1 MADYCGQW
9 QTFAVWWGP
18 EMKKRPNTKSEL
30 SAAGQAGD
38 ILGELPPKSN
48 SVQAEVLSLLLK
60 GRTLTG
66 MESVFKSSTT
76 RLAAHVHTLCKKY
89 GWEIEAR
96 ERATG
101 CTDGRLAYVA
111 EYRLPPDALALASA
125 RRDIAEF
132 CKQVHRARLQL
143 RKHAAMAERIA
154 AMKNK
159 ARGIQPSNSAQFNL
173 WGDV

>member
-1 MADYCGQW
+1 
-9 QTFAVWWGP
+9 
-18 EMKKRPNTKSEL
+18 MKKRPNTKSEL

-76 RLAAHVHTLCKKY
+76 RLAAHVHILCKKY

-101 CTDGRLAYVA
+101 CNDGRVAYIA
-111 EYRLPPDALALASA
+111 EYRLPPDALALANA
-125 RRDIAEF
+125 RRDIADF
-132 CKQVHRARLQL
+132 CTKVNAARLQL
-143 RKHAAMAERIA
+143 RKKAGIAERIA
-154 AMKNK
+154 AAKNK
-159 ARGIQPSNSAQFNL
+159 ARGIQHCNSAQFNL